1 MSLQILHLNINS
13 FHKKV
18 NDFMKLIHPNIY
30 VKANGHFYF
39 TMLRIEYNE
48 DILEC
53 YGVKLIG
60 VE

>member
-13 FHKKV
+13 FLKKLNGFV
-18 NDFMKLIHPNIY
+18 KLIHPNIST
-30 VKANGHFYF
+30 KALGNFF
-39 TMLRIEYNE
+39 SMLRIEYNE

>member
-1 MSLQILHLNINS
+1 MNG
-13 FHKKV
+13 
-18 NDFMKLIHPNIY
+18 FMKLIHPNIY
-30 VKANGHFYF
+30 VKANVHFSS
-39 TMLRIEYNE
+39 MLRIEYSE

>member
-1 MSLQILHLNINS
+1 
-13 FHKKV
+13 
-18 NDFMKLIHPNIY
+18 MKLIHPNIY
-30 VKANGHFYF
+30 VKANGHFHF

>member
-1 MSLQILHLNINS
+1 MSLQILHLTIKLVSQKMNG
-13 FHKKV
+13 
-18 NDFMKLIHPNIY
+18 FMKLIHPNIY

-39 TMLRIEYNE
+39 TMLRTEYNE